1 MYQKKKKNFV
11 SHTIVYTIR
20 LVFLPIH
27 SMDCLRRRVRSF
39 LSNTKKAAAREDQNG
54 EARLLAQ
61 LKRFGRESNPIMIFT
76 LRDILLMTNNFSDTN
91 LVDDST
97 ASLYKGSTLGGCP
110 VVVRKPNSDRYCD
123 TQEWLMNSIVVHSNM
138 NHKNIV
144 KLIGCCLETQLP
156 IPVYNFTFNGTLRDR
171 MHHPKK
177 MSWKNRL
184 RIAIEIA
191 DGLNYMHNGAPLPII
206 HRDIHPQNVILDETG
221 TAKIIDH
228 GFSVPVPLGE
238 TFVADIVVGTSGYG
252 DPEYI
257 DTGQVAK
264 KSDVYSFGVSLLHL
278 LTGKHAMFRSSD
290 GKVHKYLVDWF
301 LLNVECGHLLEVVDV
316 CIREEG
322 SSEQF
327 QAFAEIALRC
337 TRGKGERPAM
347 KEVVLELRRI
357 KRL

>member
-1 MYQKKKKNFV
+1 MSPHFQPCQMTDY
-11 SHTIVYTIR
+11 HG
-20 LVFLPIH
+20 LP
-27 SMDCLRRRVRSF
+27 SETTLMDCLRRRVRSF

-61 LKRFGRESNPIMIFT
+61 LKRFGRESNPITIFT
-76 LRDILLMTNNFSDTN
+76 LRDILLMTNNFSDAN

-191 DGLNYMHNGAPLPII
+191 DGLNYMHNGTPVIII
-206 HRDIHPQNVILDETG
+206 HRDIRPQNLILDETG

-228 GFSVPVPLGE
+228 GFSVPVPL
-238 TFVADIVVGTSGYG
+238 
-252 DPEYI
+252 
-257 DTGQVAK
+257 
-264 KSDVYSFGVSLLHL
+264 
-278 LTGKHAMFRSSD
+278 
-290 GKVHKYLVDWF
+290 
-301 LLNVECGHLLEVVDV
+301 DV

-322 SSEQF
+322 SWEQF

-337 TRGKGERPAM
+337 TREKERRG
-347 KEVVLELRRI
+347 L
-357 KRL
+357 